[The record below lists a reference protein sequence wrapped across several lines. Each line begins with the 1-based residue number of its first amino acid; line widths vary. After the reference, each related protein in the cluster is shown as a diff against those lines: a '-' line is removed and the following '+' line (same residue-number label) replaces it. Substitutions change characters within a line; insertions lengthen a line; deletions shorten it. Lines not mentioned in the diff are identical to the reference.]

1 MDQKSAKDP
10 TVNEERFALLIYTN
24 IHYINVKN
32 VVKVFQFQNPTDSIY
47 PSLILLSAKKEEG
60 AITFHFILT

>member
-10 TVNEERFALLIYTN
+10 TVNEERFTLLIYTN

-32 VVKVFQFQNPTDSIY
+32 VSKVFQFQNPTDSIY
-47 PSLILLSAKKEEG
+47 KSLILLSAKREEG
-60 AITFHFILT
+60 AILFISF